1 MGTNLG
7 NIGETNVNFVQNE
20 AETDATVQETK
31 PEDNLSTEELNPTSS
46 EAKAENND
54 FNIGENNI
62 LDLA

>member
-31 PEDNLSTEELNPTSS
+31 PEDYLSTEELIPTSP
-46 EAKAENND
+46 EATAGNND
-54 FNIGENNI
+54 LSIDENDI